1 MEKFLRQIFGNEG
14 IRYIFFGACTTL
26 VNVGAY
32 AAQRY
37 LFGVDVTAANMIS
50 IALAI
55 LFAYV
60 VNKQYVFKSRTAS
73 VKELLAEAAQF
84 IGMRLG
90 TMFL

>member
-37 LFGVDVTAANMIS
+37 LFGVDVTAEIG
-50 IALAI
+50 
-55 LFAYV
+55 
-60 VNKQYVFKSRTAS
+60 RAS
-73 VKELLAEAAQF
+73 CRERV
-84 IGMRLG
+84 
-90 TMFL
+90 